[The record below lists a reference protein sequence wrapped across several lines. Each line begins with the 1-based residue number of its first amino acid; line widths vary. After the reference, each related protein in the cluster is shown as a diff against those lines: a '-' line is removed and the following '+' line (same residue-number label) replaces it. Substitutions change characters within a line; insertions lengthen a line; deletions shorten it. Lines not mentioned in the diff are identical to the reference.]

1 MRESSFSIDYDLID
15 RYLSGELCGEALSA
29 FRKQLEADTELRQ
42 RVEFLQN
49 TMAEMVSVQAPYD
62 FEEAVQKIQSVS
74 SKARVEGNH
83 SAKRVAAQVSAANA
97 YKGTGS
103 SRRFTWS
110 VATSFAA
117 MALLLIAGFSL
128 ISGDDST
135 ASSQMSTYETG
146 MGERATIRLPDG
158 SSVLLS
164 VASRI
169 HVPTDY
175 SENNRNIILDGQA
188 LFTVVNNEGAPF
200 TVRAGPS
207 FTKVLGT
214 RFSVRHYNTD
224 SVATVAVES
233 GKVAVGSSVITAN
246 EGVAVNSSGESS
258 LISVTQNHFSF
269 ADGILEFRYKGL
281 REAIPELNRWY
292 NADIKL
298 GDESL
303 AGSKVVGAFEA
314 GSITDL
320 MSILELLFDVRIVR
334 DGRTLTL
341 YGRG

>member
-1 MRESSFSIDYDLID
+1 MRESSSFIDYDLID
-15 RYLSGELCGEALSA
+15 RYLSGELSGEELRA
-29 FRKQLEADTELRQ
+29 FQAQLNVNPELRQ
-42 RVEFLQN
+42 RVESLE
-49 TMAEMVSVQAPYD
+49 TVMAQPATTQAPYD
-62 FEEAVQKIQSVS
+62 LEAAVKNIRSATSGRAAHVQPVVNRYNRSVW
-74 SKARVEGNH
+74 R
-83 SAKRVAAQVSAANA
+83 
-97 YKGTGS
+97 
-103 SRRFTWS
+103 S
-110 VATSFAA
+110 VASFAA
-117 MALLLIAGFSL
+117 AALLIVVGFSL
-128 ISGDDST
+128 VSTDST
-135 ASSQMSTYETG
+135 TSNQMSTYETG

-164 VASRI
+164 VDSRI

-175 SENNRNIILDGQA
+175 SENNRNVILDGQA

-214 RFSVRHYNTD
+214 RFSVRYYNTD

-233 GKVAVGSSVITAN
+233 GKVSVGSSVITAN
-246 EGVAVNSSGESS
+246 EGVSVSSSGESYAIDVS
-258 LISVTQNHFSF
+258 SNHFSF
-269 ADGILEFRYKGL
+269 AYGILEFRYKRL
-281 REAIPELNRWY
+281 QDAIPELNRWY

-298 GDESL
+298 GDEML
-303 AGSKVVGAFEA
+303 AESKVVGAFES

-320 MSILELLFDVRIVR
+320 MSILELLFDVRIER